1 MDHFHPH
8 NFLVQIV
15 SETGIIGFI
24 LYSFAILFI
33 IYKLIKCQKI
43 NTSSKNKLSLII
55 ISIGIIVNLF
65 PFLPS
70 GNFFNNWISIINYY
84 FLGIYLILIFLKFL

>member
-1 MDHFHPH
+1 MPELPEVEVVKRSLDR
-8 NFLVQIV
+8 
-15 SETGIIGFI
+15 
-24 LYSFAILFI
+24 
-33 IYKLIKCQKI
+33 KIKCQKI

-84 FLGIYLILIFLKFL
+84 FLGIYFYSYNKVYN